1 VLSFFKK
8 LDFFKKPVGKLYV
21 DLSFLDGRTMARDVS
36 MGKNRAIAN
45 ARDIEIDRGLERV
58 KIVAPEGE
66 CVVV

>member
-1 VLSFFKK
+1 
-8 LDFFKKPVGKLYV
+8 
-21 DLSFLDGRTMARDVS
+21 MARDVS